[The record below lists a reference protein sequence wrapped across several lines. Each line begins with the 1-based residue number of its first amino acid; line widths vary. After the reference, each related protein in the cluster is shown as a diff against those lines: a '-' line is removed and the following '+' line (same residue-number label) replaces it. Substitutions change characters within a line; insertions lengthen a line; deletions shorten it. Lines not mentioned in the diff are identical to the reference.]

1 MPVVKIEKQKSKYTK
16 LDQACMSE
24 YELPLDP
31 CWEFSRDNLSLGKTL
46 GEGAFG
52 KVLRGEADGILCE
65 NVMHTVAVKMLKG
78 NYYLFKTSNLPVPT
92 YLKYKPFNLLI

>member
-16 LDQACMSE
+16 LDQACLIE

-31 CWEFSRDNLSLGKTL
+31 CWEFSRDELSLGKTL

-52 KVLRGEADGILCE
+52 KVLQGEADGIVCD
-65 NVMHTVAVKMLKG
+65 NVTTTVAVKMLKG
-78 NYYLFKTSNLPVPT
+78 R
-92 YLKYKPFNLLI
+92 

>member
-16 LDQACMSE
+16 LDQVCMSE

-65 NVMHTVAVKMLKG
+65 NVMSTVAVKMLKG
-78 NYYLFKTSNLPVPT
+78 YYF
-92 YLKYKPFNLLI
+92 F

>member
-16 LDQACMSE
+16 LDQVCMSE

-31 CWEFSRDNLSLGKTL
+31 CWEFSRENLSLGKTL

-78 NYYLFKTSNLPVPT
+78 NYYLFKTSNLPVSIF
-92 YLKYKPFNLLI
+92 KI